1 MRTGALTVH
10 QTLTSE
16 AASILKHS
24 LTLARRRGHSQV
36 TPLHVATTLLLS
48 SRASLDLKRA
58 CLKSQLPPHHHQY
71 QTTSLPDLHCRALE
85 LCFNVA
91 LNRLPTTPS
100 PLLHSQQPSLS
111 NALIA
116 ALKRAQA
123 HQRRGCI
130 ENQQNQQQPLLA
142 IKVEL
147 EQLILSILDDP
158 SVSRVMR
165 EAGFSSTAVKT
176 NLEDSVFHS
185 VCGGGAGVYSTPS
198 SPSPPEISHGEIGNF
213 WQTHFLNF
221 NPEHNPLFFSP
232 GPQKKLFFKEYS
244 VKEEDIKL
252 VLEVL
257 CGKNKKRNTVIVGD
271 SSSITEAIVESLMV
285 RVERGDVPGELKSA
299 HFIKFQFTSA
309 PLRLMKREEV
319 EQNIS
324 DLKRKVDC
332 LTSGGGERVIIYTG
346 DLKWTVETRVVKSD
360 SGGYDPVD
368 HLVAGIG
375 RLVSEYSNLN
385 TRVWLMGTA
394 NYETY
399 IKCQMKQPSLEI
411 QWSLQAVSVPSGG
424 LGLSL
429 HATSGHESR
438 LTTFSH
444 IQSQVLETKPT
455 FTGNEELEKLR
466 CCAECSSNYE
476 TEASL
481 YKSSCNAKDTDKG
494 STQLPHWL
502 QSQGTKEPEKDDLVE
517 LRRKWNRM
525 CHSQHQGRTIQNNT
539 SSFLLGNQCLSGK
552 NYYNHASSHP
562 WSPNLNSKFP
572 DLNSISFAHSTSK
585 PIPTATP
592 LARFR
597 RQQSCHIE
605 FSFSNGDYQKHPS
618 LEPNLDSLK
627 KTEGKE
633 VKITLA
639 LGNSQS
645 VHTDKVVERRSEVC
659 KELQENVPWQSKTIP
674 SIVEALIESKL
685 GKKETWLMIE
695 GNDWIGRRRL
705 ARAIAESV
713 LGSADLLFQMNMG
726 EETEGKMR
734 LERALNDRKK
744 LLVLLENVDLADNQ
758 FMKFLGHGFETGKF
772 GESDGGESIF
782 ILTKGEFG
790 KDPKSVIQMKLEVGE
805 KLPNSDNKRK
815 AGWDLPNKA
824 KSPKTDEKQN
834 EKTTEEFTRQ
844 LSSNS
849 LDLNMKAEDE
859 DNENEAKTRD
869 FSPISSDLSRET
881 GSESQNP
888 HGFLELIKNRYIWN
902 WDSASESQVKEMT
915 FSKIR
920 GCFEELSESEG
931 LNCQFDVEERVIEEV
946 LVVFASFV
954 NKQFEKWLKEVFQS
968 SLQKVKIGGEEGRSV
983 RLCLGEGNGES
994 SGFMGSS
1001 LPMKI
1006 QVSLLCGLRGPL

>member
-36 TPLHVATTLLLS
+36 TPLHVATTLLS

-58 CLKSQLPPHHHQY
+58 CLKSQLPPHHHQ
-71 QTTSLPDLHCRALE
+71 TSVPLHCRALE

-165 EAGFSSTAVKT
+165 EAGFSSTAVKS

-198 SPSPPEISHGEIGNF
+198 SPSPPEISHREISNF

-221 NPEHNPLFFSP
+221 NPEQNPLFFSP
-232 GPQKKLFFKEYS
+232 QKKLFFAES

-257 CGKNKKRNTVIVGD
+257 CRKNKKRNTVIVGD
-271 SSSITEAIVESLMV
+271 SLSITEAVVEELMV
-285 RVERGDVPGELKSA
+285 RVEKGDVPGELKSA

-324 DLKRKVDC
+324 DLKRKVDG
-332 LTSGGGERVIIYTG
+332 LTSGGERVIIYTG
-346 DLKWTVETRVVKSD
+346 DLKWTVETRVNSD
-360 SGGYDPVD
+360 IGRGDISGYDPVD

-385 TRVWLMGTA
+385 SRVWLMGTA

-438 LTTFSH
+438 LPFSD
-444 IQSQVLETKPT
+444 IQSQVLETKPS
-455 FTGNEELEKLR
+455 FTGKEELEKLR
-466 CCAECSSNYE
+466 CCAECTSKFE

-481 YKSSCNAKDTDKG
+481 YKSSCNTKDMDKG

-502 QSQGTKEPEKDDLVE
+502 QSQGTKEHQKDDLVE

-525 CHSQHQGRTIQNNT
+525 CHSQHQGRNLQNNA
-539 SSFLLGNQCLSGK
+539 SSFLLGNQSLSGK
-552 NYYNHASSHP
+552 NYYTYAASHT

-572 DLNSISFAHSTSK
+572 DSNSISFAHSTSK

-639 LGNSQS
+639 LGNSQLAN
-645 VHTDKVVERRSEVC
+645 TDKLVERRSKIC
-659 KELQENVPWQSKTIP
+659 KKLQENVPWQSEIIP
-674 SIVEALIESKL
+674 SMVEALIESKP
-685 GKKETWLMIE
+685 GKRGIWLMIE
-695 GNDWIGRRRL
+695 GNDWIGKRRL
-705 ARAIAESV
+705 ARVIAESV
-713 LGSADLLFQMNMG
+713 LGSTDFLFQMNMG
-726 EETEGKMR
+726 EETEGKVR

-744 LLVLLENVDLADNQ
+744 LLVLVENVDLADTQ
-758 FMKFLGHGFETGKF
+758 FMKFLGDGFETGKF
-772 GESDGGESIF
+772 GESREKGADDGEAIF

-790 KDPKSVIQMKLEVGE
+790 KDLHSVIPMKLEVSG

-815 AGWDLPNKA
+815 AGWDFPDKA
-824 KSPKTDEKQN
+824 KSPRIDGKEN
-834 EKTTEEFTRQ
+834 EKTEKEFTRQ
-844 LSSNS
+844 LSSNK

-859 DNENEAKTRD
+859 DNENEAKTGYV
-869 FSPISSDLSRET
+869 SPISSDLSH
-881 GSESQNP
+881 ESKNP
-888 HGFLELIKNRYIWN
+888 HGFLEVIKNRYIWN
-902 WDSASESQVKEMT
+902 WDSARESQVKEMT
-915 FSKIR
+915 LSKIR
-920 GCFEELSESEG
+920 GCFEEVNESEG

-946 LVVFASFV
+946 LVGFGSFLE
-954 NKQFEKWLKEVFQS
+954 NLFEKWLKEVFRS
-968 SLQKVKIGGEEGRSV
+968 NLQTVKIGGKEEGKKSV
-983 RLCLGEGNGES
+983 RLCLGEGNEES

-1006 QVSLLCGLRGPL
+1006 QVSFVG